1 MFSRSGIAAKPLAKR
16 SLLAFLSKTGVAVT
30 LHKLITFFSRQLL
43 LIRSKTIAGQRVYLT
58 AKPAT
63 KPRFLR
69 VQPNVVLT
77 LAKINFSGKHKVAES
92 QLRDI
97 GDKFISLEVGH
108 KQLEQLEDAFTGLYR
123 LSGFPFAQIY
133 LSACNWESG
142 VANFNIIEGYIDQV
156 LVNIDNR
163 QLRTA
168 ISPIAEQL
176 LVESPVNWQI
186 FQQYHDKLNA
196 LTDGEELLLNFYASR
211 LNSGAA
217 CAVIS
222 DSAHTRP

>member
-1 MFSRSGIAAKPLAKR
+1 MYSHSDIAAKSLANN
-16 SLLAFLSKTGVAVT
+16 SLLAFLNKTGIAVT
-30 LHKLITFFSRQLL
+30 PYKLFTFFSRQLL
-43 LIRSKTIAGQRVYLT
+43 LIHPKTIVEQRVYLT

-69 VQPNVVLT
+69 EQPNVVLT
-77 LAKINFSGKHKVAES
+77 LAKINFSGKHKIAES

-97 GDKFISLEVGH
+97 GDKFISLELDH

-142 VANFNIIEGYIDQV
+142 VATFDIIEGYIDQV
-156 LVNIDNR
+156 LVKTDNR
-163 QLRTA
+163 QLLTA

-186 FQQYHDKLNA
+186 FQRYHDKLNA
-196 LTDGEELLLNFYASR
+196 LIGGEELLLNFYVSR
-211 LNSGAA
+211 LNSGAD

-222 DSAHTRP
+222 DSAHSRL

>member
-1 MFSRSGIAAKPLAKR
+1 M
-16 SLLAFLSKTGVAVT
+16 
-30 LHKLITFFSRQLL
+30 
-43 LIRSKTIAGQRVYLT
+43 
-58 AKPAT
+58 
-63 KPRFLR
+63 
-69 VQPNVVLT
+69 QPNVVLT

-133 LSACNWESG
+133 LSTCNWESG